1 LDDRQRLISDPFTQ
15 YDQKQ
20 QLRISKNKM
29 ELFSEFHDTLYA
41 GYSESLSGSTHI
53 LKMHHLWDTF
63 QSFFRTHTK
72 WLKYKK
78 IKSIRN
84 YEQTVKEVI
93 KG

>member
-1 LDDRQRLISDPFTQ
+1 
-15 YDQKQ
+15 
-20 QLRISKNKM
+20 M

-53 LKMHHLWDTF
+53 LKKCTIYGIL
-63 QSFFRTHTK
+63 SVIFRTHTK
-72 WLKYKK
+72 WLKHKK